1 MFKYDSRGLPCYQSL
16 FGYCSIERKTWVKIR
31 VENWVGSTESRRS
44 IYESVKISAEEN
56 VGYVTKCYEISYD
69 TMKA

>member
-31 VENWVGSTESRRS
+31 VETWASITESRRS
-44 IYESVKISAEEN
+44 IYESMKISAEED
-56 VGYVTKCYEISYD
+56 VGYVTRCHEIIYD
-69 TMKA
+69 VMKA